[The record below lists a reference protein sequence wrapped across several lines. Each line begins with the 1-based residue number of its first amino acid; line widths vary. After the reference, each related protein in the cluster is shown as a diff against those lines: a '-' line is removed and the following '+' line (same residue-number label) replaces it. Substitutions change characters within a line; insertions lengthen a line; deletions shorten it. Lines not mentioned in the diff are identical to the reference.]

1 LEICEGSRPHLGVR
15 ERKAQSFVI
24 VLTFC
29 GSYNTVWGGRS
40 NVPMTPA
47 CAVIAAGAFLVVV
60 IFVWTTHE
68 ITARRLGEIQSE
80 LAELHVEVSRLFVIA
95 LNADPGA
102 SKVEANVAPAE
113 SNGSEA
119 AGEHHENTLP
129 SPALEAE
136 MAEVHE
142 LCAKLITLV
151 PPAEAVPP
159 LQQHGPSEGNGVEGR
174 RRLPPGPQGYP
185 TVKASWT
192 G

>member
-1 LEICEGSRPHLGVR
+1 
-15 ERKAQSFVI
+15 
-24 VLTFC
+24 
-29 GSYNTVWGGRS
+29 
-40 NVPMTPA
+40 MTPA
-47 CAVIAAGAFLVVV
+47 YAVIAAGAFLVVV
-60 IFVWTTHE
+60 IFLWTTHD
-68 ITARRLGEIQSE
+68 ITVRRLGEIQSE

-95 LNADPGA
+95 LNADPKTGA
-102 SKVEANVAPAE
+102 SKVEANIAPTE

-119 AGEHHENTLP
+119 AGEYHENTLP
-129 SPALEAE
+129 APALEAE

-151 PPAEAVPP
+151 PPAEAVPL